1 MALTDDISYLKGV
14 GPQRAQ
20 LLGRELGIFTCAD
33 LLEHFPFRYVDRSH
47 IVTLATMD
55 INEPYVVL
63 KGVVRNINV
72 VQSSKFSQRLTAMF
86 FDGTGEIELVWFQ
99 GIRWLET
106 YLKPSVEYLIM
117 GKPTLFDNTVQ
128 MVHPDIEPFVAD
140 DAGGNHSFVPVYS
153 TTEKLKAKGLNSK
166 GISRLV
172 NTLLNQPGLVVPET
186 IPPYILQKYKLMP
199 RFYAMRGIHF
209 PSSSQEMQQAM
220 LRLKFEELFFMQLQ
234 HQQSRINRMRGTGL
248 KFSSVG
254 ERFNRF
260 YNEKIP
266 FEMTGAQKRV
276 IREVWTDMRSGR
288 QMNRLLQGDVG
299 SGKTMVALMTM
310 LLAIDNGYQAC
321 LMAPTEILAQQH
333 YANFCR
339 MLDGMDISVEL
350 LVGSMKVSEK
360 KKIKRR
366 LKDGEIDILV
376 GTHALI
382 EDTVV
387 FSNLGYVVIDEQHRF
402 GVEQRAR
409 LWAKNSVPPHIL
421 VMTATPIPRT
431 LAMTLYS
438 DLDCSVIDEMPPGRQ
453 PVNTIHAT
461 DAQRLRLFGFMKRQI
476 AEGRQVYVVYPLIN
490 ESEGL
495 DLKDLMDGYDSISR
509 SFPMPD
515 YQISIVHGKMQPDAK
530 AYEMER
536 FKKGETHIMVSTT
549 VIEVG
554 VDVPNATVM
563 VIENAERFGLSQLHQ
578 LRGRVGRGGGASYCV
593 LMTKDKLTP
602 SAKQRIDTMC
612 STTDGFQ
619 IAEADL
625 RLRGPG
631 DIEGREQSGMLNL
644 RLADIVDDE
653 PIVCAARDE
662 VRSILEADPELR
674 HPDNQLL
681 RRYIDSQQAKLS
693 LAKIS

>member
-1 MALTDDISYLKGV
+1 
-14 GPQRAQ
+14 
-20 LLGRELGIFTCAD
+20 
-33 LLEHFPFRYVDRSH
+33 
-47 IVTLATMD
+47 
-55 INEPYVVL
+55 
-63 KGVVRNINV
+63 
-72 VQSSKFSQRLTAMF
+72 
-86 FDGTGEIELVWFQ
+86 
-99 GIRWLET
+99 
-106 YLKPSVEYLIM
+106 
-117 GKPTLFDNTVQ
+117 
-128 MVHPDIEPFVAD
+128 
-140 DAGGNHSFVPVYS
+140 
-153 TTEKLKAKGLNSK
+153 
-166 GISRLV
+166 
-172 NTLLNQPGLVVPET
+172 
-186 IPPYILQKYKLMP
+186 
-199 RFYAMRGIHF
+199 
-209 PSSSQEMQQAM
+209 
-220 LRLKFEELFFMQLQ
+220 
-234 HQQSRINRMRGTGL
+234 
-248 KFSSVG
+248 
-254 ERFNRF
+254 
-260 YNEKIP
+260 
-266 FEMTGAQKRV
+266 
-276 IREVWTDMRSGR
+276 
-288 QMNRLLQGDVG
+288 
-299 SGKTMVALMTM
+299 MTM

-321 LMAPTEILAQQH
+321 MMAPTEILAQQH

-339 MLDGMDISVEL
+339 MLDGMGISVEL

-360 KKIKRR
+360 KKVKRR

-409 LWAKNSVPPHIL
+409 LWAKNRVPPHIL

-495 DLKDLMDGYDSISR
+495 DLKDLMDGYESISR
-509 SFPMPD
+509 SFPLPD

-536 FKKGETHIMVSTT
+536 FKKGETNIMVSTT

-602 SAKQRIDTMC
+602 SAKQRIETMC
-612 STTDGFQ
+612 ATTDGFQ

-653 PIVCAARDE
+653 PIVRAARDE
-662 VRSILEADPELR
+662 VRSILESDPELR

>member
-72 VQSSKFSQRLTAMF
+72 VQSSKFSQRLTALF
-86 FDGTGEIELVWFQ
+86 FDGTGEMELVWFQ

-172 NTLLNQPGLVVPET
+172 DTLLNQPGLVVPET

-199 RFYAMRGIHF
+199 RPYAMRGIHF

-653 PIVCAARDE
+653 PIVRAARDE